1 MDTFANLYT
10 KRLVN
15 DIANQL
21 ATFPSSYKVQSEILY
36 NLSQSRK
43 IIRQRSRA
51 STRRARSIAKARRGD
66 VLKPF
71 KSCPQG
77 SSYLLIHFENSS

>member
-21 ATFPSSYKVQSEILY
+21 TTFPVRNPTKLD
-36 NLSQSRK
+36 
-43 IIRQRSRA
+43 IIFVTHGPSPWDPEWIVREEQFGR
-51 STRRARSIAKARRGD
+51 
-66 VLKPF
+66 
-71 KSCPQG
+71 
-77 SSYLLIHFENSS
+77 